1 MKASSRPLPDWL
13 KWVMRVSGMILPL
26 CSLYFAYRIWVSIP
40 AIKRGFSGP
49 KALSSQAM
57 QTLLVQLA
65 ADVTIVIILVAL
77 GIWLFRRSSKK
88 PVAVTEPSESKAV
101 ETTPSPVIS
110 SKPSK
115 RVAAKRWHSCNV
127 LQVGPAL
134 CQLWQF
140 DNRFALSRE
149 QASPKGDLLPGNL
162 VKKTWR
168 SLWQPKLNLAWL
180 PPENVFLRVVHLPQS
195 SFDETLS
202 MVELQLEK
210 LSPIPV
216 TQVVWSVQVLPR
228 PAGLLQTLIVVVA
241 ERKAVEEFLGQLEGQ
256 GYLADRLELSALDQ
270 LQATPVQEDG
280 AWIYPAAWG
289 GQDAALVAWWYG
301 GVLQN
306 LNFVTLSATADR
318 AASLKEQLAQM
329 TWAGELEGWLTA
341 PPQWHLVAEE
351 TTARAWETPLR
362 QGLGEP
368 VIVSASLNSAE
379 LAALTAR
386 RAAQAEPQ
394 ATLLPVE
401 FATRYRQQFVDQLWM
416 RGLAAVGAVYA
427 IGVAVYFAALSFQLY
442 RVNRVE
448 GEVKGLSQT
457 YTNAVQLKARLQ
469 VLTERRELKFAGL
482 DCWKTVAE
490 LLPETVTLDNFNLI
504 EGRQLKL
511 NGSAPAGEVNAILDF
526 VKAMR
531 KAVVNGQALF
541 DPTKGDPFNS
551 HLNPG
556 GATVNWNFGLELKR
570 AEVR

>member
-13 KWVMRVSGMILPL
+13 KWVMRISGVVLPL
-26 CSLYFAYRIWVSIP
+26 GSLYFAYRIWVSIP
-40 AIKRGFSGP
+40 AIKRGSSGS

-88 PVAVTEPSESKAV
+88 TVSLPEVDESKAV

-115 RVAAKRWHSCNV
+115 RVAPKRWHSCNV
-127 LQVGPAL
+127 LQAGPAL

-149 QASPKGDLLPGNL
+149 QASPRGDQLPGNL

-168 SLWQPKLNLAWL
+168 SLWQPKLNIAWL

-216 TQVVWSVQVLPR
+216 TQVVWSVQALPR
-228 PAGLLQTLIVVVA
+228 QLGPLQTLIVVVA

-270 LQATPVQEDG
+270 LQATPIEEDD
-280 AWIYPAAWG
+280 AWIYPSAWVD
-289 GQDAALVAWWYG
+289 QDAALVAWWYG
-301 GVLQN
+301 GILQN
-306 LNFVTLSATADR
+306 LNFVTLSSTDDR

-329 TWAGELEGWLTA
+329 TWAGELEGWLTS
-341 PPQWHLVAEE
+341 PPKWHLVADE

-368 VIVSASLNSAE
+368 LVVSAPLNSVE

-386 RAAQAEPQ
+386 RAAQVESQ
-394 ATLLPVE
+394 ANLLPVE

-416 RGLAAVGAVYA
+416 RGLGAIGAVYA
-427 IGVAVYFAALSFQLY
+427 VGIAIYFAALSFQLY

-448 GEVKGLSQT
+448 NEVKGLSQT
-457 YTNAVQLKARLQ
+457 YTNAVQLKARYQ
-469 VLTERRELKFAGL
+469 VLQDRQDLKFAAL

-490 LLPETVTLDNFNLI
+490 FLPETTTLDGFNLT
-504 EGRQLKL
+504 EGRKLTL
-511 NGSAPAGEVNAILDF
+511 NGTAPVGGSAVLDF
-526 VKAMR
+526 VQAMR
-531 KAVVNGQALF
+531 KATVNGQPMF
-541 DPTKGDPFNS
+541 DQTKSEQFNS
-551 HLNPG
+551 HPNP
-556 GATVNWNFGLELKR
+556 APTTMSWNFVLELKR
-570 AEVR
+570 GEVR